1 MNLTHIHLLL
11 NHFPTV
17 GMIIAVGLFAASLI
31 MRNEHL
37 KRMSLVVLFGL
48 AVLTIPTYVSGNSA
62 QMAICVAR
70 KAADPCKDLS
80 VSKAMIEAHEGA
92 ALLGFAVMILTG
104 AFAWLGLWQ
113 YRRFTRLPG
122 WNAAIILLLSV
133 ITFGLM
139 AQAANLGGEIRHS
152 EIREVAPAPA
162 TPAPAIGLSLSRQ
175 YGDFVQGNHSA
186 NRWVWAT
193 LQTLHFLGLTLM
205 FGVAAVVDL
214 RMLGM
219 MKSISFTAL
228 HRFIPWAILGFGI
241 DLITGMS
248 YFVGAPW
255 QYATSILFQLKI
267 ALIMLASLNVAYF
280 TVFDEVWVIGAGD
293 NAPFTA
299 RAVAASALALM
310 FGILYCGHML
320 PFLGKA
326 F

>member
-1 MNLTHIHLLL
+1 VNLTHIHLLL

-17 GMIIAVGLFAASLI
+17 GMIIATGLFVASLI

-37 KRMSLVVLFGL
+37 KRMSLIVLFGL
-48 AVLTIPTYVSGNSA
+48 AVLTIPIYVSGNSA

-70 KAADPCKDLS
+70 KAADPCGDPA

-113 YRRFTRLPG
+113 FRRFTRLPG
-122 WNAAIILLLSV
+122 WNATVILLLSV
-133 ITFGLM
+133 VTFGLM
-139 AQAANLGGEIRHS
+139 ARAADIGGEIRHS
-152 EIREVAPAPA
+152 EIRDVEPAPQK
-162 TPAPAIGLSLSRQ
+162 PAIGASVSRQ

-193 LQTLHFLGLTLM
+193 LQNLHFLGLTLM

-219 MKSISFTAL
+219 MKSLSFTAL
-228 HRFIPWAILGFGI
+228 HRMIPWAILGFGI

-267 ALIMLASLNVAYF
+267 VLIMLASLNVAYF
-280 TVFDEVWVIGAGD
+280 TIFDAAWVVGPGD
-293 NAPFTA
+293 DAPFTA
-299 RAVAASALALM
+299 KAVAGSALALTL
-310 FGILYCGHML
+310 GILYCGHML
-320 PFLGKA
+320 AFLGKA